1 MGNAA
6 RSDNYKMSESD
17 NDLSLSGSA
26 LDRIQLMSNNFQNS
40 LEGDQTLKAIKGET
54 PKVSNYFQTLLS
66 PDDIHL
72 AFDQI
77 KRESPK
83 QKRWD
88 PIQPGNH
95 GWLASETA
103 PNSAPTYARDQ
114 KYDHHELPWERS
126 IATDRLFYEAITSQ
140 IFDVILEDVIV
151 NDLYDIAGLAI
162 QEEYA
167 FLKKKFSR
175 MQELIELKKQKKVL
189 HALKLEIL
197 ALADDLEFKII
208 ESTEE
213 ESKVT
218 EAVEKALK
226 QLKDEYMEVDV
237 KDNKLEISKQSL
249 KSQELT
255 EKLQKLQKLHK
266 EEVDRKKSDQLADQ
280 SVSEKPSKESEKDK
294 KGKKSE
300 NSRENSSK
308 KSKKDSKSKK
318 KSKEISDIK
327 NEKQKKKD
335 KKKETK
341 IKERSKKGPDK
352 SLPENSPKKSS

>member
-1 MGNAA
+1 M
-6 RSDNYKMSESD
+6 RHDNW
-17 NDLSLSGSA
+17 
-26 LDRIQLMSNNFQNS
+26 
-40 LEGDQTLKAIKGET
+40 
-54 PKVSNYFQTLLS
+54 
-66 PDDIHL
+66 IH
-72 AFDQI
+72 F
-77 KRESPK
+77 E
-83 QKRWD
+83 
-88 PIQPGNH
+88 NH
-95 GWLASETA
+95 A
-103 PNSAPTYARDQ
+103 
-114 KYDHHELPWERS
+114 K
-126 IATDRLFYEAITSQ
+126 
-140 IFDVILEDVIV
+140 DVIV

-162 QEEYA
+162 QERDQRTHIDRIVKKSLTFKIESICQFEIFNFSDSNDPLQEEYA

-213 ESKVT
+213 ESKVI

-327 NEKQKKKD
+327 NEKQKKKERHSQFPLWIN
-335 KKKETK
+335 KVK
-341 IKERSKKGPDK
+341 IFWSISMYWRK
-352 SLPENSPKKSS
+352 SHVKNL